1 MRNQKLVLQK
11 ENRKSKPEV
20 SFTFKFY
27 YLKIDHYRFPTVYKV
42 KGETI
47 QIMSTQQF
55 EEKYYKYKDL
65 LFRIIFTYVK
75 NPNDAEDILQEVFT
89 KLYCSNKAFE
99 TDEHEK
105 RWLIRISINLSK
117 NHLKLFWN
125 KKRDIFNHEDLPGES
140 FSSEYNDLLQ
150 MVLNLPDKC
159 KAPMY
164 LHYYE
169 GYSCKQIGEILGCK
183 ESAIKMRLKRG
194 RELLKMNLEEDK
206 QYGC

>member
-1 MRNQKLVLQK
+1 M
-11 ENRKSKPEV
+11 
-20 SFTFKFY
+20 T
-27 YLKIDHYRFPTVYKV
+27 LKIFCRKF
-42 KGETI
+42 
-47 QIMSTQQF
+47 
-55 EEKYYKYKDL
+55 
-65 LFRIIFTYVK
+65 
-75 NPNDAEDILQEVFT
+75 FT

>member
-1 MRNQKLVLQK
+1 MAKPEVSSAK

-75 NPNDAEDILQEVFT
+75 NPNDAEDILQEVLQNFIVVT
-89 KLYCSNKAFE
+89 KLLKQMNMKKDGSLEFQ
-99 TDEHEK
+99 
-105 RWLIRISINLSK
+105 LISPKIT
-117 NHLKLFWN
+117 
-125 KKRDIFNHEDLPGES
+125 
-140 FSSEYNDLLQ
+140 
-150 MVLNLPDKC
+150 
-159 KAPMY
+159 
-164 LHYYE
+164 
-169 GYSCKQIGEILGCK
+169 
-183 ESAIKMRLKRG
+183 
-194 RELLKMNLEEDK
+194 
-206 QYGC
+206 